1 MITNDQITND
11 DKVFLLTVKVNGN
24 MFTFRNLTKLQIK
37 VFTRQYQDKKD
48 ITFKNSFIVHSS
60 IVGFQVTSM
69 IDGLY
74 FNIKNFMEDVEQ

>member
-24 MFTFRNLTKLQIK
+24 MFTFRNTTKLEIK
-37 VFTRQYQDKKD
+37 DFITQYKNGED
-48 ITFKNSFIVHSS
+48 IVFKNSFIVPSS
-60 IVGFQVTSM
+60 VVGFQITSM

-74 FNIKNFMEDVEQ
+74 FKMKDFMEDVEQ